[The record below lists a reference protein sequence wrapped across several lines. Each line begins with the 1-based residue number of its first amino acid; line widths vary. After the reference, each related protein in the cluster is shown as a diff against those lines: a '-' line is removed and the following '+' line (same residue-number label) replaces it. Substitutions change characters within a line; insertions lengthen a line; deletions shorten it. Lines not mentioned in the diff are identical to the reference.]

1 MSLDFLP
8 PQTYILCE
16 RIGMRRGC
24 GFLTKGL
31 AGVSTVHYISPTN
44 AGIAQLVERN
54 LAKVDVAGS
63 NPVSRSVPGH
73 AGTWG
78 HSVIAPNV
86 PINTLP
92 L

>member
-1 MSLDFLP
+1 MEEGKSGRHL
-8 PQTYILCE
+8 Q
-16 RIGMRRGC
+16 
-24 GFLTKGL
+24 L
-31 AGVSTVHYISPTN
+31 ANVELNTYISPAN

-63 NPVSRSVPGH
+63 NPVSRSALRGR
-73 AGTWG
+73 GR
-78 HSVIAPNV
+78 SVIAPKV